1 MCTPVRLS
9 VGSDRN
15 RATCEKD
22 IGDSS
27 SGAGEMVP
35 CVKGLQWKHGDA
47 SAIPSNHRRKLDML
61 VHALTLVLE
70 ESSLLVT
77 G

>member
-1 MCTPVRLS
+1 MGLS

-15 RATCEKD
+15 PATHEKG
-22 IGDSS
+22 IGNSS

-35 CVKGLQWKHGDA
+35 CVKCLHCEHEDA
-47 SAIPSNHRRKLDML
+47 SAILSNHRRKLLML
-61 VHALTLVLE
+61 VHALTLVPE
-70 ESSLLVT
+70 ESSLAVA

>member
-1 MCTPVRLS
+1 M
-9 VGSDRN
+9 GSERN
-15 RATCEKD
+15 RVTREKD

-35 CVKGLQWKHGDA
+35 CVKGLQWEHVDV

-70 ESSLLVT
+70 ESSLAVT

>member
-1 MCTPVRLS
+1 M
-9 VGSDRN
+9 GSDRN
-15 RATCEKD
+15 HVMREKD

-35 CVKGLQWKHGDA
+35 CVKGLQWEHMDV
-47 SAIPSNHRRKLDML
+47 SVIPSNHRRKLDML

-70 ESSLLVT
+70 ESSLAVT

>member
-1 MCTPVRLS
+1 M
-9 VGSDRN
+9 GSDRN
-15 RATCEKD
+15 RVTREKD

-35 CVKGLQWKHGDA
+35 CVKGLQWEHGDA
-47 SAIPSNHRRKLDML
+47 IAIPSNHRRKLDML
-61 VHALTLVLE
+61 VHALTLMLE
-70 ESSLLVT
+70 ESFLAVT